1 MSLSILDQYGNELAS
16 HTDIDHPFEFF
27 IPRDPSLAIPAMSVQ
42 HVTSSNESRLNQQ
55 LFNLYYVNITRLDES
70 SVSVHLQVDP
80 LLNSD
85 VAYLVIHRFDVAP
98 QLNSTIN
105 AIDGWLLLCPGSEL
119 FHRSN
124 QETGPVPSFRRRF
137 DQQSEC
143 LYVFHR

>member
-16 HTDIDHPFEFF
+16 DTDVDHPFEFF

-55 LFNLYYVNITRLDES
+55 LFNLYYVNITGSDES
-70 SVSVHLQVDP
+70 SVSVHWQVAP
-80 LLNSD
+80 LNSD

-105 AIDGWLLLCPGSEL
+105 AIDGWLLLCPGSE
-119 FHRSN
+119 
-124 QETGPVPSFRRRF
+124 
-137 DQQSEC
+137 
-143 LYVFHR
+143 